1 MRPGAKGE
9 TVTLVVVGG
18 GVIGDGA
25 IVVGGGARVVGVENT
40 RGFHLI
46 VVDVERAERAG

>member
-1 MRPGAKGE
+1 VRAGAKGE
-9 TVTLVVVGG
+9 AVTLVVVGG

-25 IVVGGGARVVGVENT
+25 IVVGGARVVGVENT

-46 VVDVERAERAG
+46 VVDVERTERAG